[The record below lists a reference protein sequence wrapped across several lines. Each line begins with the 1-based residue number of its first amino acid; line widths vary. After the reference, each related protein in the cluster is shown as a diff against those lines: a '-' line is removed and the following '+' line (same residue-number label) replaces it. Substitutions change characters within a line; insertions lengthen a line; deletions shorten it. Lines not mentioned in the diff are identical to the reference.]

1 MDYGIQ
7 MYSVR
12 DITAQNMEGALKAV
26 AEMGYRYVEFAGFF
40 GLSAE
45 TVKGWLDKYG
55 LTVSGTHTGLRELDE
70 DFEGAVKYHKT
81 IGNTNII
88 IPGHDLSSQEKID
101 DFVEKVNRYQPLLE
115 KEGISL
121 GYHNHSHEFIPNAD
135 GSEIHEQ
142 LVWRT
147 NLNIEIDTFWYFNAT
162 GKAATGIMDR
172 LKDRI
177 RVMYHS
183 WGCKPI
189 MEGNTCKGVIFES
202 KEGRKAVLA
211 KVVIDATGDA
221 DLCRLSGAP
230 TSSAIDDEC
239 RCGSTA
245 LVYRIGGYSAT
256 KYSQWRATHGEEAR
270 AMGQKIRDIH
280 GFMSGLMSGATDTVG
295 WVNNWQPKRDCS
307 KIADQTATE
316 MGTRLKLRQVLDCYR
331 TMCPEVFEDAF
342 IYDIAPQLGTRG
354 SHRIVGEVV
363 IGSNDWAFP
372 KEYDDTIAWH
382 CTVDTL
388 NDNAPIEI
396 PYRAILP
403 QKVDNL
409 LAPGRHISADAV
421 AIDNVNLIPQCV
433 GTGQAAG
440 VAAAV
445 AVAEGSTAHTVN
457 VKKVQDIL
465 AGEQDVP
472 LPRNEHT
479 DKSYTECL
487 VEHEYGLYTEAAK
500 KARETQD
507 AAGTY
512 RHWSLTGGAGNT
524 DRAKG

>member
-1 MDYGIQ
+1 MSAKTYIEPQTTIPVYDECDVLVVGGGAAGHSAAVAAARAGCKNVILMERYGYCGGDVTGGYVLLIPNLSFHNKTYVRGIQ
-7 MYSVR
+7 EEWFTR
-12 DITAQNMEGALKAV
+12 LRKIPGAV
-26 AEMGYRYVEFAGFF
+26 AGPGMELAGSTDAALIKAFDPVGGATRVAPAKVCHGFTLEPTQLKIEMDVMLNE
-40 GLSAE
+40 LS
-45 TVKGWLDKYG
+45 D
-55 LTVSGTHTGLRELDE
+55 S
-70 DFEGAVKYHKT
+70 
-81 IGNTNII
+81 
-88 IPGHDLSSQEKID
+88 
-101 DFVEKVNRYQPLLE
+101 
-115 KEGISL
+115 
-121 GYHNHSHEFIPNAD
+121 
-135 GSEIHEQ
+135 
-142 LVWRT
+142 
-147 NLNIEIDTFWYFNAT
+147 
-162 GKAATGIMDR
+162 
-172 LKDRI
+172 I

-183 WGCKPI
+183 WGVKPI

-211 KVVIDATGDA
+211 KVVIDASGDA

-245 LVYRIGGYSAT
+245 LVYRLAGFS
-256 KYSQWRATHGEEAR
+256 RAAYGAWMKNHPEEAK
-270 AMGQKIRDIH
+270 AIMNHVAEIH
-280 GFMSGLMSGATDTVG
+280 GFRSAVLTGPTDEVS

-307 KIADQTATE
+307 KITDQTATE
-316 MGTRLKLRQVLDCYR
+316 MGTRLKIREVLEYYK
-331 TMCPEVFEDAF
+331 TACPEIFKNAY

-354 SHRIVGEVV
+354 SHRIVGEHV
-363 IGSNDWAFP
+363 IGANDWAFP
-372 KEYDDTIAWH
+372 KEHEDCIAWH

-403 QKVDNL
+403 QKVENI

-445 AVAEGSTAHTVN
+445 IVADGSTTHSVN
-457 VKKVQDIL
+457 VAKVQDIL

-472 LPRNEHT
+472 LPRNAHT
-479 DKSYTECL
+479 DASYMENL
-487 VEHEYGLYTEAAK
+487 VEHEYGLYTEPAK
-500 KARETQD
+500 IARSNKD

-512 RHWSLTGGAGNT
+512 RHWSLSGGAGDPNK
-524 DRAKG
+524 AH